1 MAEYQAE
8 TPQCAPAI
16 YAQQI
21 MRRRSVVLHSWATSF
36 FISCAKCLWDA
47 VGNFLG
53 KPARAQGAR
62 SAGYRADIDLPG
74 LPVAFKHFK

>member
-1 MAEYQAE
+1 MAVYQAE
-8 TPQCAPAI
+8 TPQCALVI

-53 KPARAQGAR
+53 KRAGAQGAHSTER
-62 SAGYRADIDLPG
+62 CGDPDVLG
-74 LPVAFKHFK
+74 VPVTCNYFK

>member
-8 TPQCAPAI
+8 TPQCASAI

-53 KPARAQGAR
+53 KRIEAQDAR
-62 SAGYRADIDLPG
+62 SAGHRADLDLLG
-74 LPVAFKHFK
+74 LPTAVNHFK

>member
-53 KPARAQGAR
+53 KRTGAQGAR
-62 SAGYRADIDLPG
+62 FAGHCADLDRLGVPA
-74 LPVAFKHFK
+74 AFNHFK

>member
-8 TPQCAPAI
+8 TPQCALAI

-21 MRRRSVVLHSWATSF
+21 MRCRSVVLHLLATSF
-36 FISCAKCLWDA
+36 FISCAQCLWDA

-53 KPARAQGAR
+53 NLLRAQGAYSGGGCGDFDR
-62 SAGYRADIDLPG
+62 LGVTVTLNR
-74 LPVAFKHFK
+74 FK

>member
-53 KPARAQGAR
+53 NRVGAQGAH
-62 SAGYRADIDLPG
+62 SAGRCGNLDLLGVPDRSNY
-74 LPVAFKHFK
+74 FK

>member
-1 MAEYQAE
+1 MADYQAE

-21 MRRRSVVLHSWATSF
+21 MQRRSVVLHSLATSF
-36 FISCAKCLWDA
+36 FISCTKCLWDA

-53 KPARAQGAR
+53 KRVGAQGAH
-62 SAGYRADIDLPG
+62 SAGRCGDLDLLG
-74 LPVAFKHFK
+74 VSATSNHFK

>member
-1 MAEYQAE
+1 MAEYQAG

-21 MRRRSVVLHSWATSF
+21 MRRRSVVIPLLATSF
-36 FISCAKCLWDA
+36 FISCIKCLWDA

-53 KPARAQGAR
+53 RRAGTQGAH
-62 SAGYRADIDLPG
+62 SAGRFGDLDHVGVPA
-74 LPVAFKHFK
+74 AFNHFK

>member
-8 TPQCAPAI
+8 TPQCVLAI

-21 MRRRSVVLHSWATSF
+21 MPRRSVVLHSLATSF
-36 FISCAKCLWDA
+36 FISCTKCLWDA

-53 KPARAQGAR
+53 QRAGAQN
-62 SAGYRADIDLPG
+62 AHYTGCCGDLDG
-74 LPVAFKHFK
+74 LGVPTTYSYFK

>member
-62 SAGYRADIDLPG
+62 SAGHCADIGLPG

>member
-1 MAEYQAE
+1 MVEYQAE

-21 MRRRSVVLHSWATSF
+21 MRRRSVVLHSLATSF

-53 KPARAQGAR
+53 KRAGAQGAH
-62 SAGYRADIDLPG
+62 STECFGCLDLLGVP
-74 LPVAFKHFK
+74 ATFNYFK

>member
-16 YAQQI
+16 YVQQI
-21 MRRRSVVLHSWATSF
+21 MRRRSVVLHLWATSF

-53 KPARAQGAR
+53 PRTGAQDAR
-62 SAGYRADIDLPG
+62 STARCGDIDVPG
-74 LPVAFKHFK
+74 VPATFNHFK

>member
-1 MAEYQAE
+1 MDEYQAE

-36 FISCAKCLWDA
+36 FISCTKCLWDA

-53 KPARAQGAR
+53 KRVEAQDAR
-62 SAGYRADIDLPG
+62 SAGHCADFDLLG
-74 LPVAFKHFK
+74 LPTAVNHFK

>member
-1 MAEYQAE
+1 MADYQAE
-8 TPQCAPAI
+8 TPQCALAI

-21 MRRRSVVLHSWATSF
+21 MRRRSVVLHSLATSF

-53 KPARAQGAR
+53 PRAGAQEAHSTGRCGDPGVLGVPAT
-62 SAGYRADIDLPG
+62 SNH
-74 LPVAFKHFK
+74 VK